1 MRGDALG
8 VGFEVARNWFKQVE
22 LAVEDLLDPPAQL
35 GPVGA
40 FQIEMCAEVEQGSL
54 ADFLAAS
61 FGAHQSEGVL
71 IFLGGAS
78 DIHGGSKYVIFH
90 GMSTRIIDKV
100 ALHLASWFDESNENR
115 RLTFCEMRKMA

>member
-1 MRGDALG
+1 M
-8 VGFEVARNWFKQVE
+8 GFEVTRDWFKQAE
-22 LAVEDLLDPPAQL
+22 LAVENLLDPPAQQ

-40 FQIEMCAEVEQGSL
+40 FQIEVGAEVEQGSL

-71 IFLGGAS
+71 IFLGGGAS
-78 DIHGGSKYVIFH
+78 DIHGGRIYAIFH
-90 GMSTRIIDKV
+90 GMSTLIIKIV

-115 RLTFCEMRKMA
+115 RLSFCRVGKMA